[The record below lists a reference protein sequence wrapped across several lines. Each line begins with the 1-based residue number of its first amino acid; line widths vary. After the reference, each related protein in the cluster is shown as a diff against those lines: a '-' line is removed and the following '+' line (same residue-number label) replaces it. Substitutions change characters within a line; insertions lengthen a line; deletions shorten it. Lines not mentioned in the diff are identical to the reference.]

1 MDGFG
6 NAGVAGKAAE
16 EPRAWSRETRERV
29 YAVASVVTF
38 IVGWQIASYFAPS
51 FAVPS
56 WERIIGALFELKGH
70 DAFVT
75 VARIV
80 VSMVF
85 SFIIGLAFSIA
96 VFERPAAEA
105 FFLPFVRLLMAVP
118 ALCWVVFSILW
129 FKDVELRIF
138 FVMVVVCAP
147 IFVIDSLDAMKAVS
161 PELRQMVD
169 SFRPRPIQRFT
180 KIVLPGIIPNL
191 LTSWKI
197 NFTMAVRVVTTAEL
211 VGALTGIGHG
221 LVIAQEM
228 FSVAQVFAWTLVLVI
243 ILFAFEAMV
252 GAVEKRVLKWRHA

>member
-1 MDGFG
+1 MATFSEAGG
-6 NAGVAGKAAE
+6 AVGVA
-16 EPRAWSRETRERV
+16 PSRQSWSRSQRERMFTI
-29 YAVASVVTF
+29 ASIVTF

-56 WERIIGALFELKGH
+56 WERIIDALLGLSAY

-80 VSMVF
+80 VSMVV
-85 SFIIGLAFSIA
+85 SFIVGLCFSIL

-105 FFLPFVRLLMAVP
+105 FFLPWVRLLMAIP

-129 FKDVELRIF
+129 FKDLEFRIF
-138 FVMVVVCAP
+138 FVMCVVCAP
-147 IFVIDSLDAMKAVS
+147 IFVIDSLDAMKAV
-161 PELRQMVD
+161 PADLRQMVD
-169 SFRPRPIQRFT
+169 SFYPRPIQRFT
-180 KIVLPGIIPNL
+180 KIVLPGIVPNL
-191 LTSWKI
+191 ITSWKI

-243 ILFAFEAMV
+243 ILFAFEAAI
-252 GAVEKRVLKWRHA
+252 GAVERRVLRWRHA